1 MNVEL
6 QLHWYLKKQQGKSG
20 YWLVDQTYPF
30 GKLGD
35 STWYSLRLIF
45 LVLYGGGHKI
55 IVVEVVFMA
64 FFSVFKMH
72 LHLSTRNDF
81 GKIQIFLALTFEMH
95 FGTSQIGIQDRRYE
109 SGTIRVQFLG
119 GLSSSLSFWDCSL
132 FVFCLSPLHSVS
144 WCADP
149 CAIWVCTGGGGVEQ
163 FDYIVGNISLH

>member
-20 YWLVDQTYPF
+20 YWLVDQIYPF

-35 STWYSLRLIF
+35 STWYSLHLIF

-64 FFSVFKMH
+64 FFSVFKML

-81 GKIQIFLALTFEMH
+81 
-95 FGTSQIGIQDRRYE
+95 
-109 SGTIRVQFLG
+109 FLG
-119 GLSSSLSFWDCSL
+119 
-132 FVFCLSPLHSVS
+132 
-144 WCADP
+144 
-149 CAIWVCTGGGGVEQ
+149 
-163 FDYIVGNISLH
+163 